1 MEDIKIG
8 LKETPCEVEIK
19 KNVFRIQLYTVS
31 RAPLV
36 ILIPGFYNNN
46 SF

>member
-1 MEDIKIG
+1 MEDIRIG

-19 KNVFRIQLYTVS
+19 KNVFRIQICKLS

-36 ILIPGFYNNN
+36 ISIPGFYNK
-46 SF
+46 

>member
-19 KNVFRIQLYTVS
+19 KECFLKYNYIQ
-31 RAPLV
+31 
-36 ILIPGFYNNN
+36 
-46 SF
+46 

>member
-8 LKETPCEVEIK
+8 PIGTPCEVEIK
-19 KNVFRIQLYTVS
+19 KNVFKNTSICKLS

-36 ILIPGFYNNN
+36 ILIPGFYNK
-46 SF
+46 

>member
-19 KNVFRIQLYTVS
+19 KRMFFLNIIIYS
-31 RAPLV
+31 E
-36 ILIPGFYNNN
+36 
-46 SF
+46 